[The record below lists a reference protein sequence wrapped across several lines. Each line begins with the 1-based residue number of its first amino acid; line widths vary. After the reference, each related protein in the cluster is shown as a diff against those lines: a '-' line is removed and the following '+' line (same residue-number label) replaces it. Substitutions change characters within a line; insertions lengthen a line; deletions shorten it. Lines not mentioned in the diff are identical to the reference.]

1 MSTTFGLADAR
12 ALIDRALDKATEL
25 GRLGAF
31 VVVDEG
37 GNVLSISRMD
47 GAPAAGVDVSRAK
60 AYLAAVSK
68 ERTKPFGDRMH
79 HYFERWDGWRAS
91 VPEAIFPGPG
101 GMPIVREGR
110 IVGGIATGPA
120 VELPVDDAK
129 VTIDGKRANTE
140 DLVIAH
146 ALGIPYEDQ
155 HGPPIP
161 PSH

>member
-1 MSTTFGLADAR
+1 MSAPFGLADAR
-12 ALIDRALDKATEL
+12 ALIDRGLEKAGEL

-47 GAPAAGVDVSRAK
+47 GAPAAAVDVTRAK

-79 HYFERWDGWRAS
+79 HFFERWDGWRAS

-101 GMPIVREGR
+101 GMPIVRDGR
-110 IVGGIATGPA
+110 IVGAIATGPA
-120 VELPVDDAK
+120 VELPVDEAK
-129 VTIDGKRANTE
+129 VTIDGTRANTE
-140 DLVIAH
+140 DLVIAY
-146 ALGIPYEDQ
+146 ALDIPYEDQ

>member
-1 MSTTFGLADAR
+1 MSGPFGLPDAR
-12 ALIDRALDKATEL
+12 ALIDRALDKATEV

-47 GAPAAGVDVSRAK
+47 GAPAAAVDVSRAK
-60 AYLAAVSK
+60 AYLAAISK

-91 VPEAIFPGPG
+91 VPDAIFPGPG
-101 GMPIVREGR
+101 GMPIVRDGW

-140 DLVIAH
+140 DLIIAY